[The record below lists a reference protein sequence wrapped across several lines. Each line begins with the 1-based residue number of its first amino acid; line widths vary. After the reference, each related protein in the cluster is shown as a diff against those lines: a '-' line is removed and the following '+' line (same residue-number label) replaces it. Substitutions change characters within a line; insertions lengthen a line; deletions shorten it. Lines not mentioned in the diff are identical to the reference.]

1 MRLFVALDIPGTIRA
16 HMLEYMERARA
27 LAPEVRWARP
37 EGLHVTLKF
46 IGEVSDAKVEQIKTA
61 LASVQAASFQVRFEG
76 VGFFP
81 GAKSPRIFWIGVE
94 GGPPLPR
101 LAGIVDAATHKLG
114 ISREE
119 RAYNPHLTLARAG
132 SGPGTQHQ
140 LRPLAVLA
148 ESEAPPQ
155 FGTMTAQEF
164 FLYQSQPQ
172 RGGSKYTK
180 LQRFQLGEEKG

>member
-1 MRLFVALDIPGTIRA
+1 MRLFVALDIPGSIRA

-27 LAPEVRWARP
+27 LAPEARWARP

-46 IGEVSDAKVEQIKTA
+46 IGEVNDAKVEPLKTA
-61 LASVQAASFQVRFEG
+61 LATVKAASFEVKFENM
-76 VGFFP
+76 GFFP
-81 GAKSPRIFWIGVE
+81 GAKSPRVFWIGVE
-94 GGPPLPR
+94 GGASLSQ
-101 LAGIVDAATHKLG
+101 LAAIVDDATHTLG
-114 ISREE
+114 IAREE

-132 SGPGTQHQ
+132 TGPGTQHQ
-140 LRPLAVLA
+140 LRPLAVLS

-155 FGTMTAQEF
+155 FGTMTAREF

-180 LQRFQLGEEKG
+180 LQRFQLGEEVR